1 MTREL
6 AVALTA
12 LALAAGA
19 LTATLADQ
27 REPAREP
34 VLLEATILTVEAP
47 DHAYT
52 RGRTLVELQNGT
64 RRQLADVYGE
74 PGDVFM
80 LQVRP

>member
-12 LALAAGA
+12 LALAGVA
-19 LTATLADQ
+19 LLATLAD
-27 REPAREP
+27 RGTPPVEPA
-34 VLLEATILTVEAP
+34 LLEATILTVEPP

-52 RGRTLVELQNGT
+52 RGRTLVQLEDGT

-80 LQVRP
+80 LQVHP